1 MALID
6 WNEQLSV
13 GVKEFDNQHK
23 KLIAL
28 INQLHEAMRAGKGKE
43 ILEKTI
49 TELVSYTRI
58 HFAAEE
64 RYLLAK
70 NYADY
75 PTHKAQHDQLTQKVI
90 DFQDQH
96 KSGKVALSLPMMNFL
111 KEWLT
116 QHILNTDKK
125 YSGI

>member
-6 WNEQLSV
+6 WTEKLSV
-13 GVKEFDNQHK
+13 GVREFDSQHK

-28 INQLHEAMRAGKGKE
+28 INELHEAMRVGKGKDV
-43 ILEKTI
+43 LERTI

-58 HFAAEE
+58 HFSAEE

-75 PTHKAQHDQLTQKVI
+75 ANHKAQHDQLTQKVI